1 MGHRHVDLAGE
12 GEDPRGECVEAADTA
27 SEEERGGATPS
38 PGVFHT
44 PPEEGEEG
52 QPDNHDNADNSCVKT
67 LCVAEQLYTLGLAYT
82 ALMAGLALVELG
94 GVQIPQPIS
103 LAIFPGG
110 LVLFIFGCAVSKM
123 RRG

>member
-1 MGHRHVDLAGE
+1 MGRRHVDLAGE
-12 GEDPRGECVEAADTA
+12 GEDPRGESVEAADTA

-44 PPEEGEEG
+44 PPEEGEED
-52 QPDNHDNADNSCVKT
+52 QPDDHIGADRRGGKT
-67 LCVAEQLYTLGLAYT
+67 LCTAEQLYTLGLAYT

-94 GVQIPQPIS
+94 GVQIPPPIP

-110 LVLFIFGCAVSKM
+110 LALFVFGCAVSKI